1 MCARVEG
8 GCLIF
13 SKRKKKLK
21 RRIEVVNHFT
31 VHSTVSG
38 LKKTLKIRHLTWGNV
53 KVRQLAEGEGVATLS
68 LKIKLH
74 GSDIQIFFLR

>member
-1 MCARVEG
+1 M
-8 GCLIF
+8 
-13 SKRKKKLK
+13 
-21 RRIEVVNHFT
+21 VNHFT

-38 LKKTLKIRHLTWGNV
+38 KKKNFKNKTFTLGMV

>member
-1 MCARVEG
+1 MCVCAG
-8 GCLIF
+8 GGVLLNF
-13 SKRKKKLK
+13 KRKKKLK

-31 VHSTVSG
+31 IHSTVSG
-38 LKKTLKIRHLTWGNV
+38 KKKIFKIRHLAWGMV